1 MIGNVVI
8 SEADTLLYV
17 VISKAENPRYKRGVA
32 QTDVVINGI
41 NGFAKNGEILSVL

>member
-8 SEADTLLYV
+8 SEVDTLLYV

-32 QTDVVINGI
+32 QTDVVMNGI
-41 NGFAKNGEILSVL
+41 TVLPKTEKF